1 MADIR
6 EKIMVLYSFSL
17 LVHISHPFTM
27 TRSVAKH
34 IIAFFDIM
42 NNKNILFV
50 VLRTIFKCAQ
60 APTFLYYYFALKR
73 REGCVIHNL
82 CVCCA
87 VLCVYIFFDN
97 FFMPAISSLFLSM
110 MMELKC
116 FIAFF
121 CDSESSKGRPIDLL
135 PIFMAVLFK

>member
-1 MADIR
+1 
-6 EKIMVLYSFSL
+6 
-17 LVHISHPFTM
+17 
-27 TRSVAKH
+27 
-34 IIAFFDIM
+34 M
-42 NNKNILFV
+42 NNKNLLSV
-50 VLRTIFKCAQ
+50 VLCTIFKCAP
-60 APTFLYYYFALKR
+60 APTFLYFYFALKR
-73 REGCVIHNL
+73 RGLWITQLVYVALL
-82 CVCCA
+82 CVC
-87 VLCVYIFFDN
+87 IFFDN